1 MKKLPG
7 NLTVTVLMALLSVL
21 VIVYFYP
28 HTESNSL
35 NYEQGRPWNYA
46 KLIAP
51 FDMEIYPDSA
61 TVQRLRDSLDSRYQ
75 PVYAIDRNLADS
87 IIALLPAQPAQ
98 YHNMVADRLRQH
110 YRHGVVDAPT
120 RQRILDGQL
129 PSVQLPD
136 DVESNVLNTKM
147 TEGLLS
153 TVDVYR
159 DIEATAKADTL
170 ARKYLSDAHLE
181 QLLQPNITL
190 NVEENKKVYESYL
203 AQLEGARGVIQQ
215 GQTIIDKGMIIS
227 PQDYVNLQ
235 TYERKLEQLQT
246 KQTRREWLV
255 WTGQFLYVAL
265 LITALT
271 VYLHYFTPK
280 AFGSKRSTLFI
291 YLMITLPFLLCIAAR
306 SALPGGM
313 YLVPLA
319 VVPVLFVVFF
329 DSRTAIMASLTVT
342 LLCAGV
348 TTYTLEWILLQFCA
362 ALGVIISL
370 RELRLRSQLLRT
382 SLVVLVSYVV
392 AYTSL
397 ELLMN
402 GSFAGFS
409 VRMLVF
415 LAVNSALTSVIY
427 AIMFLIERTFG
438 FTSVV
443 TLVELADINSPLLK
457 RLSDECPGTFNHSLS
472 VSNLAAD
479 AAQHIGANVALV
491 RAGAMYH
498 DIGKLKNPAFFTENQ
513 HGVNPH
519 DTLTPEQSAK
529 IITAHVT
536 DGLKMAEK
544 HGLPKVIKAF
554 IREHHGKG
562 MAKYFYITECN
573 KNPGV
578 EVDPAPYSY
587 IGPNPQSKETSVL
600 MMADAVEAAS
610 RSLRE
615 YTTESITDLVNKI
628 VDGQLYDG
636 LHHES
641 SIEFRDIAR
650 IKQAFVKRLL
660 TMYHTRITYP
670 TANK

>member
-1 MKKLPG
+1 MKKASK
-7 NLTVTVLMALLSVL
+7 LTVSILMALASVL

-28 HTESNSL
+28 HTEADSL
-35 NYEQGRPWNYA
+35 NYAQGRPWNYA

-51 FDMEIYPDSA
+51 FDIEIYPDSA
-61 TVQRLRDSLDSRYQ
+61 TVQHLRDSLDSRYQ
-75 PVYAIDRNLADS
+75 PVYAIDRSLADS
-87 IIALLPAQPAQ
+87 LIAMLPAQPAR
-98 YHNMVADRLRQH
+98 YHSQVADRLRQH
-110 YRHGVVDAPT
+110 YRHGVVDVPT
-120 RQRILDGQL
+120 RQRIQDGQL
-129 PSVQLPD
+129 PSIQLPD

-159 DIEATAKADTL
+159 DIEAALGSDSTA
-170 ARKYLSDAHLE
+170 RNYLLQSHLE
-181 QLLQPNITL
+181 QLIQPNITL
-190 NVEENKKVYESYL
+190 NNEENKKVYESYL

-215 GQTIIDKGMIIS
+215 GQTIIDKGMVIS
-227 PQDYVNLQ
+227 PQDYVNLK
-235 TYERKLEQLQT
+235 TYERKLELQQT
-246 KQTRREWLV
+246 KQTRREWVV
-255 WTGQFLYVAL
+255 WIGQFLYVSL
-265 LITALT
+265 LMGTLM
-271 VYLHYFTPK
+271 VYLWYFSPK
-280 AFGSKRSTLFI
+280 VLANKRSTLF
-291 YLMITLPFLLCIAAR
+291 LCLSVTLSFLICMGLRA
-306 SALPGGM
+306 ALPGGM
-313 YLVPLA
+313 YLMPLA
-319 VVPVLFVVFF
+319 IVPVLFLVFF
-329 DSRTAIMASLTVT
+329 DARTAIMVSLTVT
-342 LLCAGV
+342 LICAGV
-348 TTYTLEWILLQFCA
+348 TTYTLEWVFLQFA
-362 ALGVIISL
+362 AAVSVVISL

-382 SLVVLVSYVV
+382 ALAVMVGYVL
-392 AYTSL
+392 AYTAL

-402 GSFAGFS
+402 GSLAGYS
-409 VRMLVF
+409 IRMIVF
-415 LAVNSALTSVIY
+415 LGINSVLTSVIY
-427 AIMFLIERTFG
+427 AVMFLVERAFG

-443 TLVELADINSPLLK
+443 TLVELSDVNNPLLK

-519 DTLTPEQSAK
+519 DALTPEQSAK

-536 DGLKMAEK
+536 DGLRMADKE
-544 HGLPKVIKAF
+544 GLPTVIKAF
-554 IREHHGKG
+554 IREHHGRG

-573 KNPGV
+573 ANPDK
-578 EVDPAPYSY
+578 EVDPAPYTY
-587 IGPNPQSKETSVL
+587 IGPNPQTKETSLL

-615 YTTESITDLVNKI
+615 YTVESITAVVNNI
-628 VDGQLYDG
+628 VNGQLKDG

-641 SIEFRDIAR
+641 TLEFRDVAR
-650 IKQAFVKRLL
+650 IKQAFIKRLL